1 MPLAVALALFPAAC
15 AALLPTPGARAR
27 ALAGVGLPRAA
38 GAPRCC
44 AAGVEE
50 TVRSAVASGDV
61 VLFSKSWCPY
71 CTRTKE
77 LFDQMDVPYAAVELD
92 EREDG
97 AAIQAELLRTTGQ
110 RTVPSVFV
118 GGDHVGGCDD
128 TFALHASGQLQAK
141 LGLGGDAANGGRED
155 GSGGSGAAMATAAGA
170 AALKRR
176 RVSVGLAVGSPLLAS
191 ALFFAQRSNLLRVDP
206 VALLKRMEAQSPT
219 LPAALADG
227 RPTVVEFY
235 APWCESCKE
244 AAPYMY
250 KLEKRYG
257 ERLNFVVLDG
267 AELCNAELVSKFGVD
282 GIPHLALIT
291 GTRKLAGTLVGAV
304 PEAVLE
310 QNFRALAADEPLPYA
325 STNTERS
332 SLNPQ

>member
-1 MPLAVALALFPAAC
+1 
-15 AALLPTPGARAR
+15 
-27 ALAGVGLPRAA
+27 
-38 GAPRCC
+38 
-44 AAGVEE
+44 
-50 TVRSAVASGDV
+50 VRSAVASGDV

-128 TFALHASGQLQAK
+128 TYALHASGQLQAK
-141 LGLGGDAANGGRED
+141 LGLGGHAANGGRED

-267 AELCNAELVSKFGVD
+267 AEPRNAELVSKFGVD

>member
-1 MPLAVALALFPAAC
+1 MPVTVAFALLPAAC
-15 AALLPTPGARAR
+15 AALLSAPCARPG
-27 ALAGVGLPRAA
+27 ALAGTGLPRAS

-50 TVRSAVASGDV
+50 TVRTAVASGDV
-61 VLFSKSWCPY
+61 VVFSKSWCPY

-77 LFDQMDVPYAAVELD
+77 LFDQMDVPYSAFELD

-97 AAIQAELLRTTGQ
+97 AAVQAELLRTTGQ
-110 RTVPSVFV
+110 RTVPNVFV

-141 LGLGGDAANGGRED
+141 LGLSQEEAGKE
-155 GSGGSGAAMATAAGA
+155 SGAVATAAGA

-176 RVSVGLAVGSPLLAS
+176 RVSVGLAIGSPLLAS

-206 VALLKRMEAQSPT
+206 VALLKRMEGQSPT

-267 AELCNAELVSKFGVD
+267 AEPRNAELVSKFGVD
-282 GIPHLALIT
+282 AIPHLALIT

-304 PEAVLE
+304 PEAVLD
-310 QNFRALAADEPLPYA
+310 QNFRALAAGEPLPYA
-325 STNTERS
+325 STNAER
-332 SLNPQ
+332 